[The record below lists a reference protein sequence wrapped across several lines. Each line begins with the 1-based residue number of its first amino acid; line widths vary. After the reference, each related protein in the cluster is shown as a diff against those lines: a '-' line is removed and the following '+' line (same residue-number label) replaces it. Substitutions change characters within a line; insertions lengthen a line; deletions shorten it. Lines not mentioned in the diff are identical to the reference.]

1 MNLPE
6 AEETLCAAIAT
17 GAVTSVEPELRV
29 VLAACRQQRA
39 EITDLRVRLRLAHD
53 ELDRLLPERP
63 PIHLRGHHQHDV
75 WRAEQLRYEEIM
87 RDRREAS

>member
-29 VLAACRQQRA
+29 VLAACRQRGRQIA
-39 EITDLRVRLRLAHD
+39 DLRVRLRLAHD
-53 ELDRLLPERP
+53 KLASRSRAQS
-63 PIHLRGHHQHDV
+63 PIQHDV
-75 WRAEQLRYEEIM
+75 ALEQELFYAEWCDQQGIERRA
-87 RDRREAS
+87 S